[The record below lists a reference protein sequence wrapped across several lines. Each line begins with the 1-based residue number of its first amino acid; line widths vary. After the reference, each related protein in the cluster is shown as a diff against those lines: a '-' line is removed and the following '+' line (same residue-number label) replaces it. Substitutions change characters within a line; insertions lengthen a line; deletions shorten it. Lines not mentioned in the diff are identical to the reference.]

1 MSEPSGQNA
10 RVEEIWRTYLTTG
23 ENEKEARQ
31 RHVFRRLPGSP
42 RCKNCYA
49 PFGGW
54 GSSVVRTFYGKRP
67 SNMNPTLCNICEV
80 FAREHHGGA
89 EIELSLLF
97 GDVRGS
103 TTLAEKMSPTDF
115 GRLVDRFYKVSS
127 KVMVSSD
134 ALIDKII
141 GDQVSGMYTPGIAG
155 PHHARRAIAAAHQL
169 LKDTGHYGNGEPWI
183 PVGVGVHTGL
193 SFVGSLGSSDGTTDI
208 TVLGDVPNTAARLSS
223 AARAGEILGSEQALR
238 AAGLPFD
245 TLEPRSMELK
255 GKTESVTV
263 YSLTRDFLTKVDQ
276 SLAR

>member
-1 MSEPSGQNA
+1 MSEPSEQSA
-10 RVEEIWRTYLTTG
+10 QVEEIWRTYLTTG
-23 ENEKEARQ
+23 RFRKEERQ
-31 RHVFRRLPGSP
+31 RHLFRRLPGSP

-49 PFGGW
+49 PFGGL

-67 SNMNPTLCNICEV
+67 SNMNPRLCNTCEV
-80 FAREHHGGA
+80 FAREYQGGA

-103 TTLAEKMSPTDF
+103 TTLAERMSPTDF

-127 KVMVSSD
+127 KVMVDSD

-155 PHHARRAIAAAHQL
+155 PQHTLRAIAAAQRL
-169 LKDTGHYGNGEPWI
+169 LKDTGHYGKGEPWI
-183 PVGVGVHTGL
+183 PVGIGVHTGI

-223 AARAGEILGSEQALR
+223 TARAGEILVSEQAMR
-238 AAGLPFD
+238 AAGLPVD
-245 TLEPRSMELK
+245 SLEAKSVELK
-255 GKTESVTV
+255 GKTESLTV
-263 YSLTRDFLTKVDQ
+263 YSLTRESMTVATELDT
-276 SLAR
+276 